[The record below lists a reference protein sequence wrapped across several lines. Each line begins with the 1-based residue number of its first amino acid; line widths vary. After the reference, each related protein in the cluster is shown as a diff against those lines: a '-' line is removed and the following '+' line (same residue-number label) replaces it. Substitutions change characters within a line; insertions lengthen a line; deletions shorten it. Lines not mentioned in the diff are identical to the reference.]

1 MSRPQPHAG
10 DGEIRALQIAH
21 REDLIMSS
29 DVPLPRPEPE
39 PPHVRAEAQRWV
51 RRLRVL
57 YTILGIYAVLSL
69 MWFAIDMADG
79 TESLWFYWP
88 MLGTGL
94 AVAVTAIVLVGI
106 GGLFGADW
114 ETRKGERYLR
124 QHPGRNDT
132 GFQAPPSP
140 STRRPNKNDRTE
152 ARP

>member
-1 MSRPQPHAG
+1 
-10 DGEIRALQIAH
+10 
-21 REDLIMSS
+21 MSS
-29 DVPLPRPEPE
+29 DTPVPHPELE
-39 PPHVRAEAQRWV
+39 PQHLRAEAQRRV

-57 YTILGIYAVLSL
+57 YTILGIYAVLSV

-94 AVAVTAIVLVGI
+94 VTAVTAIVLVGI

-114 ETRKGERYLR
+114 ENRRVERYLS
-124 QHPGRNDT
+124 QHRSRNET
-132 GFQAPPSP
+132 GSLPPPSP
-140 STRRPNKNDRTE
+140 STNSPTENDRNE

>member
-1 MSRPQPHAG
+1 
-10 DGEIRALQIAH
+10 
-21 REDLIMSS
+21 MSS
-29 DVPLPRPEPE
+29 DTPVPHLELEPQ
-39 PPHVRAEAQRWV
+39 HLRAEAQRRV

-94 AVAVTAIVLVGI
+94 VAAVTAIILVGI

-114 ETRKGERYLR
+114 ENRKVERYLR
-124 QHPGRNDT
+124 QHRSRNET
-132 GFQAPPSP
+132 GFLPPPSP
-140 STRRPNKNDRTE
+140 STNSPTENDRNE

>member
-1 MSRPQPHAG
+1 MSRPQPDAG
-10 DGEIRALQIAH
+10 DDEMVNDPQH
-21 REDLIMSS
+21 Q
-29 DVPLPRPEPE
+29 
-39 PPHVRAEAQRWV
+39 RAEAQRWV

-57 YTILGIYAVLSL
+57 YTILGIYAVFSL

-114 ETRKGERYLR
+114 ENRKVERYLR
-124 QHPGRNDT
+124 QHRGRDDT
-132 GFQAPPSP
+132 GFVATPSP
-140 STRRPNKNDRTE
+140 STNSPDENDRKE